1 MDFPT
6 ALAVEAWTLWS
17 IAMVLVAAR
26 MYGSLRNCFPI
37 EDALTDGR
45 TSRLMVL
52 GSIKKLQVDDWI
64 MLFTVVCLP
73 KFAV

>member
-17 IAMVLVAAR
+17 IGIILVICR
-26 MYGSLRNCFPI
+26 MYGFSSTFSAKNL
-37 EDALTDGR
+37 LTTYR

-52 GSIKKLQVDDWI
+52 GSLRKLQADDWI

-73 KFAV
+73 TFGI

>member
-17 IAMVLVAAR
+17 IAIVLVIAR
-26 MYGSLRNCFPI
+26 MYGSLRSPFPI
-37 EDALTDGR
+37 DDTLTDGR

-73 KFAV
+73 KIAI

>member
-26 MYGSLRNCFPI
+26 MYGFLRSSFPN

-45 TSRLMVL
+45 ISRLMVV
-52 GSIKKLQVDDWI
+52 GSVKKLQVDDWI
-64 MLFTVVCLP
+64 MLFTIVCLP
-73 KFAV
+73 KITV